1 MTDKAFVKGLN
12 LITALA
18 QSDQPRGITSLAEEL
33 GMTKSNVHRLL
44 NTLHSYGFVTQVE
57 AKGSYKLT
65 TKLWELGSNV
75 VTRFDFVQIARE
87 HMPDLAE
94 KVGETVHLST
104 LDGYEV
110 IYLDKI
116 ESRHAVRSYTRI
128 GSRAPAWCV
137 ATGKAMLAW
146 QPAAAIAGLEPHLTA
161 FTPASLTTLAEVE
174 AEFATIREQGY
185 AVNKGEWR
193 ADVSGLAAPIRGAT
207 GDVIAAI
214 GISGPMVRMKPR
226 QMKDFAPEVVNV
238 ARTIS
243 LALGHRDFG

>member
-1 MTDKAFVKGLN
+1 MTDKAFIKGLN

-18 QSDQPRGITSLAEEL
+18 QSDQPRGITSLAEQL
-33 GMTKSNVHRLL
+33 GLTKSNVHRLL

-57 AKGSYKLT
+57 TKGSYKLT
-65 TKLWELGSNV
+65 TRLWELGSNV
-75 VTRFDFVQIARE
+75 VTRFDYVQIARE

-146 QPAAAIAGLEPHLTA
+146 QPAAVIAGLAPQLTA
-161 FTPASLTTLAEVE
+161 FTPASLTTIPEVE
-174 AEFATIREQGY
+174 AEFASIREQGF
-185 AVNKGEWR
+185 AVNRGEWR
-193 ADVSGLAAPIRGAT
+193 LDVAGLAAPIRGAS
-207 GDVIAAI
+207 GDVVAAI
-214 GISGPMVRMKPR
+214 GISGPVVRMKPR
-226 QMKDFAPEVVNV
+226 EIKEFAPEVINV
-238 ARTIS
+238 ARAIS
-243 LALGHRDFG
+243 LALGYRNFG